1 MAGRP
6 DLLLKDMIRSQYP
19 AYQPSIGNFTFLHK
33 NYGFST
39 RDNIVYGATN
49 CNSPDP
55 SFNNAPYFNEEILTI
70 AVESVPDVSPAPPPP
85 TGGGIYGSCA
95 PSDAGTGKSKIGIIV
110 GVIVAATVM
119 GAGFAFAFFKWGK
132 RAKEDRFIELE
143 EEMNNEIPLH

>member
-1 MAGRP
+1 MAARP

-19 AYQPSIGNFTFLHK
+19 TYQPSIGFFTFLNK

-39 RDNIVYGATN
+39 PNGIVYSATN
-49 CNSPDP
+49 CSLPTA
-55 SFNNAPYFNEEILTI
+55 SINNAPYFNEGILPI
-70 AVESVPDVSPAPPPP
+70 PIGSVPDVSPAPPPAS
-85 TGGGIYGSCA
+85 GSGIYGSC
-95 PSDAGTGKSKIGIIV
+95 SDAGAGKSKSNIGIIV

-119 GAGFAFAFFKWGK
+119 ATGFAFAFFKWGK